1 MSNET
6 QLTDHEIEIKKRLI
20 DLENQDKKSDQQ
32 RAMAWIAIGSVV
44 VLTIILMTPVVSDT
58 RLELLGDIV
67 QMFYITQAG
76 IVAAFFGAQAFM
88 TRS

>member
-1 MSNET
+1 MSNDKT

-20 DLENQDKKSDQQ
+20 DLENQ
-32 RAMAWIAIGSVV
+32 
-44 VLTIILMTPVVSDT
+44 
-58 RLELLGDIV
+58 
-67 QMFYITQAG
+67 AG